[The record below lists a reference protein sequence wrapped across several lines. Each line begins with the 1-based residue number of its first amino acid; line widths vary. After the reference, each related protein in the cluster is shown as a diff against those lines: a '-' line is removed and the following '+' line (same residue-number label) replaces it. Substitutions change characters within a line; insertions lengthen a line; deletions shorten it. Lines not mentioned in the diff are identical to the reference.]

1 MKGGERMKKE
11 WKAPVLEVLDVKMTM
26 QGPGI
31 RDVDATY
38 EDEDEI
44 VHLHES

>member
-1 MKGGERMKKE
+1 MKKE

-31 RDVDATY
+31 RDVDFTY

-44 VHLHES
+44 GFLHKS

>member
-1 MKGGERMKKE
+1 MKKE
-11 WKAPVLEVLDVKMTM
+11 WQTPKLEVLNINMTM

-44 VHLHES
+44 GFLHKS

>member
-1 MKGGERMKKE
+1 MKKE
-11 WKAPVLEVLDVKMTM
+11 WQKPLLEELDIKMTM

-31 RDVDATY
+31 RDVDEVF

-44 VHLHES
+44 GFLHKS

>member
-1 MKGGERMKKE
+1 MKKE

-31 RDVDATY
+31 RDVDAQF

-44 VHLHES
+44 GFLHKS